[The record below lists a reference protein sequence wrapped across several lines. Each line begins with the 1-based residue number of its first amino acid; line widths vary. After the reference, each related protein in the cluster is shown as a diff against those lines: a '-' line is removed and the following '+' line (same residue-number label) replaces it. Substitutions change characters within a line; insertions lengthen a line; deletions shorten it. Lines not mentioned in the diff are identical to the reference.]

1 MRKNR
6 GFTLIELL
14 VVIAIIALLIGILL
28 PALGKARQAARQL
41 KDGSQLRGMHQSM
54 VQWATQNSDSYPL
67 PSEID
72 RDGLTIGANGDASA
86 ITNPAQLFQ
95 LDATKNIFSLMIF
108 NGNIPPELCVSPAEQ
123 GPISVYEEYQFDE
136 PEEAIQQD
144 QALWD
149 PAFRAVPTDS
159 SKGNFAEGDDGGF
172 SYAHTPP
179 FGARKTTYWRDTF
192 ESGAVVLGNRGP
204 SWELN
209 GGAADGDWVLVD
221 DGNSGVSQNYDE
233 PVGQSSNTLLIHGSR
248 VSWEG
253 NMAYNDNRVEF
264 ETRPDPEE
272 LTWVFRGLNPSD
284 RRSQPDNVFVNED
297 DLLRDEVNGTQNGE
311 VLSRTNNERN
321 NFIRSYSDQISGST
335 SPTNRTVTIEIF
347 RD

>member
-28 PALGKARQAARQL
+28 PALGKARQAAQQL

-54 VQWATQNSDSYPL
+54 VQWATQNNDEYPL

-72 RDGLTIGANGDASA
+72 RDGFTVNIS
-86 ITNPAQLFQ
+86 NPQDLFQ
-95 LDATKNIFSLMIF
+95 LDSTRNIFSLLIF
-108 NGNIPPELCVSPAEQ
+108 NGNIPAELAVSPAEQ
-123 GPISVYEEYQFDE
+123 GPISVYKDYQFDE
-136 PEEAIQQD
+136 PEGAQNQD
-144 QALWD
+144 RALWD
-149 PAFRAVPTDS
+149 PAFRAVPTDRAV
-159 SKGNFAEGDDGGF
+159 GPDQAVGDDGGF

-179 FGARKTTYWRDTF
+179 FGARKTTYWRDTY

-204 SWELN
+204 SWTLQ
-209 GGAADGDWVLVD
+209 GSTDTGDWVLFD
-221 DGNSGVSQNYDE
+221 DGDQPPSGNYDRQM
-233 PVGQSSNTLLIHGSR
+233 GQSSNTLLIHGSR

-253 NMAYNDNRVEF
+253 NLAYNDNRVEF

-272 LTWVFRGLNPSD
+272 LTWVFRGIAQSEN
-284 RRSQPDNVFVNED
+284 RSQPDNVFVNED
-297 DLLRDEVNGTQNGE
+297 DLTRTPEAATSNGTIVANG
-311 VLSRTNNERN
+311 NNNRN
-321 NFIRSYSDQISGST
+321 NFIRSYSDTITGNS
-335 SPTNRTVTIEIF
+335 SPTNRTVQIRIF